1 MSSTARSEYLDTS
14 QAKDQIF
21 FWIPPV
27 DENGFEVDKRF
38 VDAAHSR
45 ARDLRAY
52 RARELPDE
60 AVRAELVEK
69 AVYAASRAKRTEPVR
84 DPKRYLLATFAR
96 LVDEY
101 IARERFV
108 DQQSP
113 EEIDRLPL
121 ASDSASQS
129 IERRIF
135 CDEILNAM
143 DVQDRLAWERRVLG
157 YEVQEIAAELNVT
170 SDCLSTRMRR
180 GLRQAARM
188 LGLGVERQ

>member
-14 QAKDQIF
+14 QANDQVF
-21 FWIPPV
+21 FWIRPV
-27 DENGFEVDKRF
+27 DEDGFEVDKRF
-38 VDAAHSR
+38 VEAAHKR

-60 AVRAELVEK
+60 AIRADLVEK
-69 AVYAASRAKRTEPVR
+69 AVYAASRANRNEPVR
-84 DPKRYLLATFAR
+84 DPKRYLMAAFAR
-96 LVDEY
+96 LVDER

-108 DQQSP
+108 DQQAP
-113 EEIDRLPL
+113 EEIDQLPL
-121 ASDSASQS
+121 ASESGPQS
-129 IERRIF
+129 IERRIV
-135 CDEILNAM
+135 CDQILNAM

-170 SDCLSTRMRR
+170 ADCLSTRMRR

-188 LGLGVERQ
+188 LRLGAERQ